1 MTRKELKQ
9 LIRETI
15 EEMNTP
21 AKPRLTLKRASSGD
35 PNEMDVYVGKDL
47 IATVRDDRS
56 RQFEFTLA
64 QGGPRYHLYG
74 DSIKDVAKSLH
85 DDAIFTN
92 GKWMVPLAPG
102 DKTGYEDEDYEED
115 VRDIGYDKREP
126 EEGS

>member
-1 MTRKELKQ
+1 MTKNELKQ

-15 EEMNTP
+15 EELNTSN
-21 AKPRLTLKRASSGD
+21 KPRLTLKKTPYGYSG
-35 PNEMDVYVGKDL
+35 EMDVYVGKDI
-47 IATVRDDRS
+47 IATIRDEGS

-74 DSIKDVAKSLH
+74 DSIKDVAQSLH
-85 DDAIFTN
+85 DDSKFMN
-92 GKWMVPLAPG
+92 GKWMVQLPAG

-115 VRDIGYDKREP
+115 ERDIGYDKREP